1 MLFRSAALAAGAAAA
16 AAADAADVAK
26 RAGLIGRAIT
36 ETFYKGRQMS
46 KQIYRELA
54 LLVGAR
60 ANCER
65 TGNNVWHAI
74 HTERAEDIVKEFL
87 PSGSGWDCGTK
98 LDFDASTSEKLV
110 FRGSW
115 HHMDDFG
122 GYAGWTEHT
131 VKVRPSLQFG
141 FVIAISGCD
150 RNGIKDYLSELFGCA
165 LRQQIGQDSGGKYHL
180 VQS

>member
-1 MLFRSAALAAGAAAA
+1 MN
-16 AAADAADVAK
+16 
-26 RAGLIGRAIT
+26 
-36 ETFYKGRQMS
+36 
-46 KQIYRELA
+46 KQIYSELA
-54 LLVGAR
+54 LLIGAR

-65 TGNNVWHAI
+65 TGNTAWHAT

-87 PSGSGWDCGTK
+87 PSGSGWNCGTN

-115 HHMDDFG
+115 RHMDDFG

-131 VKVRPSLQFG
+131 VTVRPSLQFG
-141 FVIAISGCD
+141 FVITISGCD